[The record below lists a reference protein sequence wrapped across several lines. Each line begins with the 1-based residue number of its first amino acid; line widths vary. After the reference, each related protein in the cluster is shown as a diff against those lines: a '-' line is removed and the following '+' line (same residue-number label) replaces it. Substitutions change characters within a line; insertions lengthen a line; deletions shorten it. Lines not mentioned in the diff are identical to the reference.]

1 MNFNFHTNHRLLL
14 ISIFVGFLSLSL
26 IIAVFP
32 AKYVQDNNP
41 PLANK
46 AFTSPEIA
54 SGLKVFVAEGCVGC
68 HTQQVRNIAT
78 DKFWGKRPSIP
89 ADFADNKR
97 QDLWRSTPSLL
108 GTERTGPDLTNVG
121 SRQGEVWHYI
131 HLYNP
136 RAVVPESIMPSY
148 PWLFKV
154 KDKAGPGDEV
164 VNVPEAFKDSPA
176 DVIVASQRAE
186 HLVAYLNS
194 LKQTEIPKSSTPEF
208 IEYDWM
214 KKEAIAPVLATAAAA
229 GSEENR
235 EELLLDNRGPKDYE
249 RQCQA
254 CHQANGEGIPGA
266 FPPLKGSAIVLDKSP
281 DQMIGIILNGFDRE
295 NNYGAMPGLGQLLT
309 DEQVAAIVNYERNH
323 WGNKAPK
330 TTVARVKEIR
340 DQTAK
345 NP

>member
-14 ISIFVGFLSLSL
+14 ISIFTGFLTLSL

-32 AKYVQDNNP
+32 AKFVQDNNP
-41 PLANK
+41 PLTNK
-46 AFTSPEIA
+46 EFLSPEA
-54 SGLKVFVAEGCVGC
+54 SRGLEIFVAEGCVAC

-78 DKFWGKRPSIP
+78 DKMWGKRPSIP

-97 QDLWRSTPSLL
+97 LGFWRSTPSLL

-121 SRQGEVWHYI
+121 NRQGDVWHYI

-148 PWLFKV
+148 PWLFKS
-154 KDKAGPGDEV
+154 KAQAGPGDQV
-164 VNVPEAFKDSPA
+164 VNIPDDFKDNPE
-176 DVIVASQRAE
+176 DLIVATQRAE

-194 LKQTEIPKSSTPEF
+194 LKQAEIPKTSTPEF

-214 KKEAIAPVLATAAAA
+214 KREPVAQPMAATEA
-229 GSEENR
+229 SEVDQ
-235 EELLLDNRGPKDYE
+235 EEILLDNRGPKDYE

-266 FPPLKGSAIVLDKSP
+266 FPSLKGSPIVLDESP
-281 DQMIGIILNGFDRE
+281 DQMINIILNGFDRPNE
-295 NNYGAMPGLGQLLT
+295 YGAMPALGAILS
-309 DEQVAAIVNYERNH
+309 DEQVAAIVNFERNH

-330 TTVARVKEIR
+330 TTVAHVKEIR
-340 DQTAK
+340 NKTAA
-345 NP
+345 NQ

>member
-14 ISIFVGFLSLSL
+14 ISIFVGFLTLSL

-32 AKYVQDNNP
+32 AQYVQDNNP
-41 PLANK
+41 PLSSK
-46 AFTSPEIA
+46 EFLSPEA
-54 SGLKVFVAEGCVGC
+54 SRGLQVFIAEGCVGC

-78 DKFWGKRPSIP
+78 DRIWGKRPSIP

-97 QDLWRSTPSLL
+97 LGIWRSTPSLL

-121 SRQGEVWHYI
+121 SRQGEIWHYI

-148 PWLFKV
+148 PWLFKT
-154 KDKAGPGDEV
+154 KTSAGLGDQV
-164 VNVPEAFKDSPA
+164 VNVPDAYKDRPA
-176 DVIVASQRAE
+176 DVIVATQRAE

-194 LKQTEIPKSSTPEF
+194 LKQAEIPKTSTPEF

-214 KKEAIAPVLATAAAA
+214 KKDEIPQPLTA
-229 GSEENR
+229 GSTAGVNQEEI
-235 EELLLDNRGPKDYE
+235 LLNNLGPKAYE

-266 FPPLKGSAIVLDKSP
+266 FPPLKGSLIVLDKSP
-281 DQMIGIILNGFDRE
+281 DQMINIILNGFDRPNE
-295 NNYGAMPGLGQLLT
+295 YGAMPALGPVLS
-309 DEQVAAIVNYERNH
+309 DEQIAAIVNFERNH
-323 WGNKAPK
+323 WGNKAPR
-330 TTVARVKEIR
+330 TTVAHVKEIR
-340 DQTAK
+340 DKTAT
-345 NP
+345 NQ